1 MYIPSVSPS
10 LTRAQLV
17 SNTSITRTQQ
27 YQVNMSAIQ
36 PQNNNA
42 AFNVQEKGPAIAV
55 QPIGQAPVFL
65 SATPLAALGRAGAP
79 ADCPACGTRAMTHI
93 NFVAGNTTQWLY
105 PECIGPRGCASQCW
119 LCCSVWA
126 AALFFFTLHCCCVP
140 YFISALKDVEHR
152 CGGCGVLLATAHKS
166 GRVEVHQFQQG

>member
-1 MYIPSVSPS
+1 
-10 LTRAQLV
+10 
-17 SNTSITRTQQ
+17 
-27 YQVNMSAIQ
+27 MSAVQ

-93 NFVAGNTTQWLY
+93 NFVAGNTTQ
-105 PECIGPRGCASQCW
+105 
-119 LCCSVWA
+119 
-126 AALFFFTLHCCCVP
+126 
-140 YFISALKDVEHR
+140 
-152 CGGCGVLLATAHKS
+152 
-166 GRVEVHQFQQG
+166 